1 MTGKHIYTDP
11 LDGSK
16 LEWDAAKNAWVP
28 LFDDEFLAN
37 YQEQDLILII
47 KKKCERNSLK
57 SNFSSELVGKK
68 LYHLFILYEYNS
80 YIMF

>member
-1 MTGKHIYTDP
+1 MQDPVTGKHIYTDP

-16 LEWDAAKNAWVP
+16 LEWDAVKNAWVP

-47 KKKCERNSLK
+47 KKMKGILSI
-57 SNFSSELVGKK
+57 SNQTF
-68 LYHLFILYEYNS
+68 
-80 YIMF
+80 

>member
-16 LEWDAAKNAWVP
+16 LEWDAVKNAWVP

-47 KKKCERNSLK
+47 KKLKEFSQIKLFNRNL
-57 SNFSSELVGKK
+57 
-68 LYHLFILYEYNS
+68 
-80 YIMF
+80 